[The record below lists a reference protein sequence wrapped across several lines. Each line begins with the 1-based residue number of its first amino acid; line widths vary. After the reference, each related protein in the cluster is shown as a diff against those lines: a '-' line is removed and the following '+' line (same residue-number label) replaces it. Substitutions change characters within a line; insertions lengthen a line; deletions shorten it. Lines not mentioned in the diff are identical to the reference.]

1 MRPGGPVLLVWLAG
15 AADPA
20 APGRPVAFL

>member
-20 APGRPVAFL
+20 APADRPHL

>member
-20 APGRPVAFL
+20 APGRPAAF